1 MISILKTLK
10 LLSLILFLVTPA
22 YSQNKQVDSI
32 AKNFSNK
39 AWDKYEVQS
48 DSTLYYA
55 NKGIEYS
62 KKNNSSIGEV
72 LNLEIKGIYFEEVKN
87 DFKTASELYFKAI
100 EIAEKNHPKL
110 VSSLYNNL
118 CIMYMSTDYEKAEF
132 YGKKAVENTNIIR
145 GQRDEAKAY
154 VNLGIVQSLLKEYH
168 DANKTLNYFLGLKVL
183 NQYERNLAN
192 LRIAKNYREQGKFD
206 KAQPLFLK
214 IIELDSLKGQREYVI
229 DYLQLVENS
238 IKLKNLKAIQ
248 KYTPLLIKS
257 HSTEKNLEVKKSFYE
272 TMTNVSQFLNN
283 PKKALEYQS
292 KLLVIKD
299 SINKRFYNKG
309 VTELETKY
317 QTKKKEEKII
327 EEQSKKELWSYISIL
342 AFVILLVVAILLFK
356 NNQKRKQLNANKIE
370 LEKLLNQRNML
381 LKETHHRVKNSF
393 QMVSSLLQL
402 QAQGSEAEVAVTA
415 LDNAVQRV
423 NSMIVLHQQ
432 LYAKDNLLGV
442 DLKVYIKG
450 LVDEIIGSYPSEGI
464 QINSN
469 ITSAILDI
477 DTTTSIGLLV
487 NELATNSIKY
497 AWNDNSLEKII
508 TLSIDVKN
516 DEFEFKMFDNG
527 KSKKTATT
535 KQNYGSELI
544 EILIERL
551 EAKKQ
556 PLFENDFSVNITFK
570 KQNG

>member
-1 MISILKTLK
+1 MRSFKF
-10 LLSLILFLVTPA
+10 LFFFIFYVTSFYA
-22 YSQNKQVDSI
+22 QDRQADSI
-32 AKNFSNK
+32 AKLLSDK
-39 AWDKYEVQS
+39 AWDLYEIQN
-48 DSTLYYA
+48 DSTLFYA
-55 NKGIEYS
+55 EKGINYS
-62 KKNNSSIGEV
+62 QKNNSTLGEV

-87 DFKTASELYFKAI
+87 DFKTASEIYFNAI

-118 CIMYMSTDYEKAEF
+118 CIMYMATDYEKAEL
-132 YGKKAVENTNIIR
+132 YGTKAVNNTKIIK

-154 VNLGIVQSLLKEYH
+154 VNLGIAQSLLKKYDE
-168 DANKTLNYFLGLKVL
+168 ANKTLNYFLGLKVL

-214 IIELDSLKGQREYVI
+214 IVELDSLKGQREYIQDYTQLIKNSVELNDLKVI
-229 DYLQLVENS
+229 
-238 IKLKNLKAIQ
+238 K
-248 KYTPLLIKS
+248 KYSPILIKS
-257 HSTEKNLEVKKSFYE
+257 SLLEKNLAVKKGFYE
-272 TMTNVSQFLNN
+272 AMTEVYNHLNE
-283 PKKALEYQS
+283 PKKALKYQTQ
-292 KLLVIKD
+292 LLLIND
-299 SINKRFYNKG
+299 SINTKLYNKG
-309 VTELETKY
+309 VVELETKY
-317 QTKKKEEKII
+317 QTKKKEEQII
-327 EEQSKKELWSYISIL
+327 EERSKKILWSYISVL
-342 AFVILLVVAILLFK
+342 AFIVLLIVAVLLYK
-356 NNQKRKQLNANKIE
+356 NSQKRKQLNANKIE

-442 DLKVYIKG
+442 DLQVYIDG
-450 LVDEIIGSYPSEGI
+450 LISEIFQSYSSEN
-464 QINSN
+464 ININAN
-469 ITSAILDI
+469 IVSTILDI
-477 DTTTSIGLLV
+477 DTATSIGLLV

-497 AWNDNSLEKII
+497 AWKNGKSEKFIN
-508 TLSIDVKN
+508 LNIDLKE
-516 DEFEFKMFDNG
+516 DEFHFTMFDNG
-527 KSKKTATT
+527 TSKKTKNT

-556 PLFENDFSVNITFK
+556 TLSENDFGVNITFK